1 MRHPIERKS
10 SKARIRSAFVAGTA
24 PSFAPSED
32 GWRHIERAYGHEFE
46 EHDRSELRE
55 VVDKYLDWR
64 RFEKAAP
71 LVEDVT
77 SAIMNIDQAARSL
90 NRALSRLF
98 DRNGLDPEA
107 AFQAQI
113 AIEQAWPGSN
123 GLISNQLPTV
133 LSSGSALVL
142 ACTKARKALT
152 GDAAAWEGQAWE
164 LMIQRLAQFAICRS
178 LPLGARKDSAL
189 QAEVKH
195 SPFVSF
201 VKAIQDQFPP
211 EVPIRFSTENGLAR
225 AISQVLRELREH
237 GIDLADQPVKQIPHP
252 S

>member
-32 GWRHIERAYGHEFE
+32 GWRHIERAYGHEFV

-55 VVDKYLDWR
+55 IVDKYLDWR

-71 LVEDVT
+71 LVDDVA
-77 SAIMNIDQAARSL
+77 SPIIKVEKAARSL

-98 DRNGLDPEA
+98 DRNGPDPEA

-123 GLISNQLPTV
+123 GLISNQLTPV

-142 ACTKARKALT
+142 ACTKARKALA
-152 GDAAAWEGQAWE
+152 GDGAAGEGQAWE
-164 LMIQRLAQFAICRS
+164 LMINRLILFADIRHLS
-178 LPLGARKDSAL
+178 VSIRKDSAR
-189 QAEVKH
+189 QAEVKQ
-195 SPFVSF
+195 SPLVRF

-211 EVPIRFSTENGLAR
+211 EVPIRFSTEDSLAR
-225 AISQVLRELREH
+225 AMNRVRRNMKEH
-237 GIDLADQPVKQIPHP
+237 GIDLGRE
-252 S
+252 